1 MIRWNSNILSVLF
14 FVCTIGL
21 SNWSIAEQVA
31 EKTTSEFSNSEPSK
45 SNEIAQEGKPI
56 VAPLSEEEPQ
66 KYNYFFN
73 LKYAYLDL
81 LIPSKYGF
89 SIGYIKSEERT
100 WEFEYLKGSFSIP
113 FLIKDLGKMS
123 DERYSINTRS
133 YSKGSSFNIMY
144 GVSYNDFSFV
154 LGDKLLNKLSGGLY
168 PSINLVE
175 VQSLGFNFSLGNRWV
190 FKNRFT
196 LSMDWFSWSQ
206 PLVVVKKNVPYLDYA
221 TDTEDRE
228 IVEDSIKY
236 ISYFPRFG
244 AFKINLG
251 IYF

>member
-1 MIRWNSNILSVLF
+1 MSCRNILGVLLF
-14 FVCTIGL
+14 IITMGISQIC
-21 SNWSIAEQVA
+21 IAEQTG
-31 EKTTSEFSNSEPSK
+31 EKATSETSSSEASK
-45 SNEIAQEGKPI
+45 ANEIAQDTKP
-56 VAPLSEEEPQ
+56 VATPPSEEEQ
-66 KYNYFFN
+66 KKYNYFFN

-89 SIGYIKSEERT
+89 SLGYLKSEERT
-100 WEFEYLKGSFSIP
+100 WEFEYLKGSFAIP

-133 YSKGSSFNIMY
+133 YSKGSKFNIMY

-154 LGDKLLNKLSGGLY
+154 LGDKLLNKLSGGSY

-175 VQSLGFNFSLGNRWV
+175 IQTLGINFSLGHRWV

-196 LSMDWFSWSQ
+196 LCMDWFSWSQ

-221 TDTEDRE
+221 TDPEDRKK
-228 IVEDSIKY
+228 VEDGVKY
-236 ISYFPRFG
+236 ISFFPRLG